1 MPFTL
6 KQLRYFV
13 ATAETG
19 SVTLAAQRVNISQPS
34 VSAAIAELESRFG
47 VDLFIRHHAQGLSL
61 TPAGREL
68 LTDARSL
75 LDHADDVRLGAMGLG
90 QEMAGELH
98 IGCFQTVAPLV
109 LPGLIGAL
117 AVSHPEISVKL
128 HEHHVQ
134 GVLDGLRAGEFEF
147 ALTYDLGLD
156 EDIEFEALADVPLHC
171 ILAGDHPLAK
181 AKSAAIA
188 DLIGYPMV
196 LLALPHSRD
205 YFLSIIYG
213 LGLQPRVAYETPS
226 FEMVRG
232 LVANSDAFSIMHSR
246 PLNEWS
252 LDGRRLVFLPIRDK
266 LRPTRLGLA
275 RLKKLRPTRRALA
288 FAELCWPHFADGK
301 KS

>member
-34 VSAAIAELESRFG
+34 VSAAIAELETRFG
-47 VDLFIRHHAQGLSL
+47 VDLFVRHHAQGLSL
-61 TPAGREL
+61 TAAGREL
-68 LTDARSL
+68 LTDAKSL
-75 LDHADDVRLGAMGLG
+75 LEHAEDVRLGAMGLG
-90 QEMAGELH
+90 QEVAGDLH

-117 AVSHPEISVKL
+117 ATSHPEIGVKL

-134 GVLDGLRAGEFEF
+134 GVLDGLRAGEFEC

-156 EDIEFEALADVPLHC
+156 DDLEFETLAQVALHC
-171 ILAGDHPLAK
+171 ILAKSHPLAK
-181 AKSAAIA
+181 QKAVAIA
-188 DLIGYPMV
+188 DLIAYPMV

-213 LGLQPRVAYETPS
+213 LGLQPRVAFETPS

-232 LVANSDAFSIMHSR
+232 LVANSDAFAIMHSR
-246 PLNEWS
+246 PVSEVS
-252 LDGRRLVFLPIRDK
+252 LDGRHLTFLPIKDK
-266 LRPTRLGLA
+266 LRPTRLGLV
-275 RLKKLRPTRRALA
+275 RLKKLRPTKRAAA
-288 FAELCWPHFADGK
+288 FTELCRDHF
-301 KS
+301 SRR

>member
-47 VDLFIRHHAQGLSL
+47 VDLFVRHHAQGLSL
-61 TPAGREL
+61 TAAGREL
-68 LTDARSL
+68 LTDAKSL
-75 LDHADDVRLGAMGLG
+75 LEHADDVRQGAMGLG
-90 QEMAGELH
+90 QDVAGELH

-109 LPGLIGAL
+109 LPRLIGTLSAH
-117 AVSHPEISVKL
+117 HPEISVKP

-156 EDIEFEALADVPLHC
+156 DDLEFETLTEVPLHC
-171 ILAGDHPLAK
+171 ILAKSHPLAK
-181 AKSAAIA
+181 AKAAAIA
-188 DLIGYPMV
+188 DLIAYPMV
-196 LLALPHSRD
+196 LLGLPHSRD

-213 LGLQPRVAYETPS
+213 LGLQPRVAYETPN

-232 LVANSDAFSIMHSR
+232 LVANSDAFAIMHSR
-246 PLNEWS
+246 PNSEWS
-252 LDGRRLVFLPIRDK
+252 LDGRRLVFLPIKDK
-266 LRPTRLGLA
+266 LRPTRLGLV
-275 RLKKLRPTRRALA
+275 RLKKLRPTKRAAA
-288 FAELCWPHFADGK
+288 FAELCRQHFARERG
-301 KS
+301 

>member
-47 VDLFIRHHAQGLSL
+47 VDLFVRHHAQGLSL
-61 TPAGREL
+61 TAAGREL
-68 LTDARSL
+68 LTDAKSL
-75 LDHADDVRLGAMGLG
+75 LAHADDVRLGAMGLG
-90 QEMAGELH
+90 QDVAGDLH

-109 LPGLIGAL
+109 LPRLIGAL
-117 AVSHPEISVKL
+117 AQTNPEISVKL

-156 EDIEFEALADVPLHC
+156 DDIEFETLAEVPLHC
-171 ILAGDHPLAK
+171 ILAKNHPLAK
-181 AKSAAIA
+181 DGAVAIG
-188 DLIGYPMV
+188 DLINYPMV
-196 LLALPHSRD
+196 LLGLPHSRD

-213 LGLQPRVAYETPS
+213 LGLQPKVAHETPS

-246 PLNEWS
+246 PLSEWS
-252 LDGRRLVFLPIRDK
+252 LDGRRLVFPPIKEK

-275 RLKKLRPTRRALA
+275 RLKKLRPTRRAAA
-288 FAELCWPHFADGK
+288 FTDLCRKHFAATE
-301 KS
+301 S

>member
-47 VDLFIRHHAQGLSL
+47 VDLFVRHHAQGLSL
-61 TPAGREL
+61 TAAGREL
-68 LTDARSL
+68 LTDAKSL
-75 LDHADDVRLGAMGLG
+75 LEHAEDVRLGAMGLG
-90 QEMAGELH
+90 QDVAGELH

-109 LPGLIGAL
+109 LPRLIGAL
-117 AVSHPEISVKL
+117 ADSHPEISVKL

-156 EDIEFEALADVPLHC
+156 DDLEFETLTEVPLHC
-171 ILAGDHPLAK
+171 ILAKNHPLAK
-181 AKSAAIA
+181 HKAVAIA
-188 DLIGYPMV
+188 DLIEYPMV
-196 LLALPHSRD
+196 LLGLPHSRD

-213 LGLQPRVAYETPS
+213 LGLQPRIAHETPS

-246 PLNEWS
+246 PLSELT
-252 LDGRRLVFLPIRDK
+252 LDGRRLAFLPVKEK

-275 RLKKLRPTRRALA
+275 RLRKLRLTRRAQA
-288 FAELCWPHFADGK
+288 FAEICRGHFLAG
-301 KS
+301 S